1 MPDKPVKVRIA
12 PSPTG
17 PPHVGTAYVALFN
30 YVFAKQNNG
39 KFVLRIEDTDQT
51 RSTKESELA
60 IYESLR
66 WLGLQW
72 DEGPDIGGDCGPY
85 RQSERAEI
93 HQEYARKLIEMGAAY
108 YCFCTPERLEKMR
121 ALQRAAKKPSKYDR
135 HCLKLSEE
143 EIKQKLANGEKAVI
157 RLKMPSEGITIINDY
172 LRGEISFENQK
183 IDDQILLKSDGFPTY
198 HLANVVDDHLM
209 GITHV
214 MRAEEWIPSTPK
226 HIAMYNAFGWEPP
239 VFCHLPLLRNKDK
252 SKISKRKNPTSLTYY
267 QRAGYLPETLLN
279 FLALNGWTMP
289 PDRTLKIWD
298 IKTGK
303 EIETRVEH
311 FDTILS
317 VAFSPDGKKIVSG
330 GNETIILW
338 DVETG
343 QEIKTFTGHSDNVFA
358 VVFSSDGKKII
369 SGAGSDDKTIK
380 LWDVETEKE
389 IKTFSRYSNSQISGI
404 SSLDFSLDGT
414 KIISGHFDSTI
425 TLWDVETGKEI
436 KTFTGHS
443 GNVTSV
449 AFSQKNYKQI
459 ISGSSDKTIK
469 LWDIETGKVIKT
481 FKGHKDEINSVAFSP
496 DGKEIISGAENQ
508 DRTIKLWDIETEKEI
523 KTFKGHSYEVTSV
536 AFSPDGTKIISG
548 SYDRTI
554 KLWDIE
560 TGEEIKTFKRH
571 LGSIKS
577 VAFSPDGKKII
588 SASLFTQ
595 EKFTLEEM
603 IENFKLDRISLGGPV
618 FDLDKLR
625 WLNGLYMRKFLYKEL
640 RKRIMEHNYDE
651 KYVEKKIVPLIQER
665 IETLEDF
672 AEQTV
677 FFFSEPKTYD
687 DKLVPKKHTPAETRK
702 VLKKL
707 LERLDTLREWNKD
720 TIGQLLYDY
729 TKEIGWKTGHLF
741 MTLRITFTGRKASTP
756 LFETLEVLG
765 PDICRHRLQKILDVL
780 RSMK

>member
-226 HIAMYNAFGWEPP
+226 HIVMYNAFGWEPP

-289 PDRTLKIWD
+289 
-298 IKTGK
+298 
-303 EIETRVEH
+303 
-311 FDTILS
+311 
-317 VAFSPDGKKIVSG
+317 
-330 GNETIILW
+330 
-338 DVETG
+338 
-343 QEIKTFTGHSDNVFA
+343 
-358 VVFSSDGKKII
+358 
-369 SGAGSDDKTIK
+369 
-380 LWDVETEKE
+380 
-389 IKTFSRYSNSQISGI
+389 
-404 SSLDFSLDGT
+404 
-414 KIISGHFDSTI
+414 DS
-425 TLWDVETGKEI
+425 
-436 KTFTGHS
+436 
-443 GNVTSV
+443 
-449 AFSQKNYKQI
+449 
-459 ISGSSDKTIK
+459 
-469 LWDIETGKVIKT
+469 
-481 FKGHKDEINSVAFSP
+481 
-496 DGKEIISGAENQ
+496 
-508 DRTIKLWDIETEKEI
+508 
-523 KTFKGHSYEVTSV
+523 
-536 AFSPDGTKIISG
+536 
-548 SYDRTI
+548 
-554 KLWDIE
+554 
-560 TGEEIKTFKRH
+560 
-571 LGSIKS
+571 
-577 VAFSPDGKKII
+577 
-588 SASLFTQ
+588 TQ
-595 EKFTLEEM
+595 EKFTLDEM
-603 IENFKLDRISLGGPV
+603 ISNFKLDRISLGGPV